1 MSANRAL
8 KHGSFRR
15 NRRTD
20 SRYEGSPAAAPAAS
34 AASAASAAFAGFSAV
49 RASRD
54 AQLGTVHILGQ

>member
-20 SRYEGSPAAAPAAS
+20 SKYEGSPAAAPALAS
-34 AASAASAAFAGFSAV
+34 ATFAGFSAV

-54 AQLGTVHILGQ
+54 AQLGKVHILGQ